1 MDQPDIINRT
11 ERFKKLKVSE
21 LMTETVITI
30 DSDDLVGKAS
40 RLMMENHIHS
50 LLVLKLGR
58 PKYIVSTYDLIKL
71 SYEETFNEDSRDLMR
86 TTVEE
91 LVKGQ
96 ELKSVRSDSTLLDA
110 LKIFTFYSIH
120 SLPVI
125 DDGRVMGILTLM
137 DLAKWYVKSH
147 EI

>member
-1 MDQPDIINRT
+1 MNPEDVINRT
-11 ERFKKLKVSE
+11 ERFKQLKVSE
-21 LMTETVITI
+21 LMTEVVITI

-40 RLMMENHIHS
+40 RLMMENRIHS
-50 LLVLKLGR
+50 LLVLKLGK
-58 PKYIVSTYDLIKL
+58 PKYIISTYDLIKL
-71 SYEETFNEDSRDLMR
+71 SYEETFNEDSKDLMR

-91 LVKGQ
+91 LVQGQ

-110 LKIFTFYSIH
+110 LKVFTFYNIH

-125 DDGRVMGILTLM
+125 NDGRVMGILTLM
-137 DLAKWYVKSH
+137 DLAKWYGKSH